1 MHTRFILIVISLLIL
16 AACSDKDNKT
26 PNAEGKGQ
34 NVLSLPK
41 DEQEKYNKQANSI
54 LADFSKVLDQYSVA
68 MVNAKTSKEAADLL
82 QKSYDSFI
90 TFAPRMKMM
99 DSLYP
104 NISSMDSTNAEVQSH
119 LQAYKDAIFR
129 YNEAV
134 NDLHIL
140 FGKDPEYQ
148 KLVKEMEER
157 NKKPLN

>member
-1 MHTRFILIVISLLIL
+1 MYTRFIFIIISIIFLSS
-16 AACSDKDNKT
+16 CSDKDSKT
-26 PNAEGKGQ
+26 PASEGKGQ

-41 DEQEKYNKQANSI
+41 DEQEKYNKQANAI
-54 LADFSKVLDQYSVA
+54 LADFTDVLSKYTVA
-68 MVNAKTSKEAADLL
+68 MVNAKTGKEAADLL
-82 QKSYDSFI
+82 QKSYESFL
-90 TFAPRMKMM
+90 TFAPRMKTM

-119 LQAYKDAIFR
+119 LKAFQESMYR

-140 FGKDPEYQ
+140 YGKDPEYQ
-148 KLVKEMEER
+148 KLVKEMAER